1 MWNTTRKLAG
11 LIVAFAITATAL
23 QAQYTDKIFVKNA
36 KIVPVVGKTIEKG
49 HLLIEDGKIVGMGA
63 DMKAP
68 FDARV
73 IEADGMLVM
82 PGYVEAMTSRGM
94 DVANENVPVA
104 PFLQVF
110 DAIDPSDEYF
120 EGALRNGYT
129 TLHVSQGNNTVVAG
143 VSRMLRPLGLSVEE
157 MTVKPEG
164 GLKISLSPRRGYD
177 HAVQL
182 AALRGAFDELDRYL
196 DAEAERLYAEDRKK
210 AGEEVLVTP
219 AEARKL
225 GRPMIKPSKLNDK
238 YRNLYRLVQGKLDAY
253 LWCQRAMDVDRAVAF
268 AKKHGLDSNMTMV
281 LGSESYKA
289 AKSLEGLKRPVIVP
303 VESFVHREIDRLT
316 LEEKDT
322 FLPGVLA
329 ERKVP
334 FAVAG
339 ATEPWYAAARLVRN
353 GIPRQQALE
362 AVTIAAARAIGMDH
376 RVGSLEK
383 GKDGNLVILSGDPL
397 DTTSWVEMVVIEGRL
412 VYERSKDK
420 RLRHLIQG
428 IYDTKMIRKQAAEKK
443 TKDAAGDKPA
453 PSEAKK
459 N

>member
-63 DMKAP
+63 DMKVP

-164 GLKISLSPRRGYD
+164 GLMISLSPRRGYD

-196 DAEAERLYAEDRKK
+196 DAEAERLYAEDRKE